1 MPLFDLECKKCKSV
15 WPDVMLGYYRDLV
28 IVPKSKK
35 CSNCGSVRF
44 EILAPL
50 TAMQPDSMWFGQQTQ
65 FGYFTSKSQYEQTLK
80 DKNLVTIDKK
90 ELDTHRNKVYN
101 TRQDNI
107 KKQRAKTNEFL
118 AEQLASVEI
127 SPDGNTVK
135 ERNKYA
141 RKRQ

>member
-1 MPLFDLECKKCKSV
+1 MFDLQCKKCKMIHR
-15 WPDVMLGYYRDLV
+15 DV
-28 IVPKSKK
+28 IIPKYHKTLTMK
-35 CSNCGSVRF
+35 NNWCNNCKGIRF
-44 EILAPL
+44 ETLAPL
-50 TAMQPDSMWFGQQTQ
+50 CAMQPDSMWSGQQTQ

-80 DKNLVTIDKK
+80 DKNFATIDKK
-90 ELDTHRNKVYN
+90 ELDTYRNKVYN
-101 TRQDNI
+101 TRQDSI